1 MASLDI
7 DPDTVFLDNLAHLNQ
22 ATQWSAT
29 IQVNEEPM
37 TFKLDTGVEVTAIS
51 STAHQMLGNV
61 QLITS
66 DKVLYGPSRQP
77 LQVVGRFTAT
87 LTHKDWSSQHQVYV
101 VKELDTNLLGLP
113 AITSLN
119 LAVDAAA
126 HTRNRSYNDRVR
138 NKFPSLQ
145 WPRQP

>member
-7 DPDTVFLDNLAHLNQ
+7 DPGIAFLDNLLHPNQ

-29 IQVNEEPM
+29 IQVNGQPM
-37 TFKLDTGVEVTAIS
+37 TFKLDTGAEVTAIS

-66 DKVLYGPSRQP
+66 YKVLYGPSRQP
-77 LQVVGRFTAT
+77 LQVVGRFMAT
-87 LTHKDWSSQHQVYV
+87 LPHKDWRSQHQVYV
-101 VKELDTNLLGLP
+101 VKGLNTNLLGLP

-119 LAVDAAA
+119 LAARLDAAA
-126 HTRNRSYNDRVR
+126 HTRNR
-138 NKFPSLQ
+138 
-145 WPRQP
+145 